1 MMFDYSVFIRNFDT
15 RKETIN
21 RKNMSRF
28 SKFVALLM
36 ATLCAV
42 SVSARELN
50 ILPQP
55 TSVTIEAEGDY
66 MVTAKSRIVAAE
78 GLCNPAERFAED
90 MMRYFGAKKP
100 MQISKR
106 GKGITLNT
114 DSTLHAEG
122 YTMTIS
128 KEGINIVGGSEA
140 GVYYALQTLRQIVV
154 TNNGLVPYGVIKDEP
169 TFSYRGAHL
178 DVCRHFMSV
187 EEVKEYID
195 ILAAHKLNRLHW
207 HLTDDQGW
215 RIEIKAYP
223 ELTEKGSIRKE
234 TLIGH
239 GLEPKWW
246 DGTPH
251 GGFYTQEE
259 IKEVVKYAEERYIVI
274 VPEIEMP
281 GHAQA
286 ALHAY
291 PWLGCQEQE
300 VDVWTMW
307 GVTPEVLCAGK
318 ESTYT
323 FLENVLS
330 EVVELFPSELIH
342 IGGDECPKDRWKVCE
357 HCQAKMK
364 SEGLENEEQLQGYL
378 VTRIEKF
385 LNTKGRRIIGWDE
398 ILEGGVTP
406 SSTVMAW
413 RGAKIGAYAAEH
425 GHEVVMAPLPI
436 CYFDFYQTES
446 REGEGLRI
454 GGHINFEKVY
464 SWDPLEG
471 ISEEARKNIIGVQ
484 CNLWSEYLK
493 DIKMVEGQL
502 LPRLGAFVPPMR
514 QHHTKTDRTGCR
526 VAHRKTAQNGDPAR
540 IPHRAIGDR
549 YVPQPPVKGSV
560 RCGG

>member
-36 ATLCAV
+36 ATLYAV

-251 GGFYTQEE
+251 GGFYTQEQ

-425 GHEVVMAPLPI
+425 GHEVVMTPLPI

-502 LPRLGAFVPPMR
+502 LPRLGALCEVQWANDRRDESTIRRKMESMR
-514 QHHTKTDRTGCR
+514 KFYDANGWNY
-526 VAHRKTAQNGDPAR
+526 APYYFEGRK
-540 IPHRAIGDR
+540 
-549 YVPQPPVKGSV
+549 
-560 RCGG
+560 

>member
-21 RKNMSRF
+21 KKNMSRF

-42 SVSARELN
+42 SISARELN

-90 MMRYFGAKKP
+90 MMRHFGAKRP

-425 GHEVVMAPLPI
+425 GHEVVMTPLPI

-502 LPRLGAFVPPMR
+502 LPRLGALCEVQWANDRRDESTIRRKMESMR
-514 QHHTKTDRTGCR
+514 KFYDANGWNY
-526 VAHRKTAQNGDPAR
+526 APYYFEGRK
-540 IPHRAIGDR
+540 
-549 YVPQPPVKGSV
+549 
-560 RCGG
+560 

>member
-425 GHEVVMAPLPI
+425 GHEVVMTPLPI

-502 LPRLGAFVPPMR
+502 LPRLGALCEVQWANDRRDESTIRRKMESMR
-514 QHHTKTDRTGCR
+514 KFYDANGWNY
-526 VAHRKTAQNGDPAR
+526 APYYFEGRK
-540 IPHRAIGDR
+540 
-549 YVPQPPVKGSV
+549 
-560 RCGG
+560 